1 MTVTQSYRELVG
13 GGIIRGWRFINN
25 IMNQTLYA
33 LLDDNGLG
41 YEKFVHPPVFTCD
54 EARALIPDLPGTET
68 KNLFLCDDKARRHLL
83 VAVPPEARLD
93 LQALGERLG
102 VKRLRFASAERLLA
116 YLGVE
121 PGSVSLLAVINDS
134 AHAVEVFVDE
144 AIWAAPAILCH
155 PLVNTQTLAMKQP
168 SLARFF
174 ELTGHAPQIIR
185 VPLR

>member
-1 MTVTQSYRELVG
+1 
-13 GGIIRGWRFINN
+13 
-25 IMNQTLYA
+25 MNQTLFA
-33 LLDDNGLG
+33 LLDDNGLE

-54 EARALIPDLPGTET
+54 EARALIPDLPGIET
-68 KNLFLCDDKARRHLL
+68 KNLFLCDDKGRRHLL

-93 LQALGERLG
+93 LKALGELLG
-102 VKRLRFASAERLLA
+102 IKRLRFASAECLLA
-116 YLGVE
+116 YLGVAA
-121 PGSVSLLAVINDS
+121 GSVSLLAVINDG
-134 AHAVEVFVDE
+134 AHAVEVLVDE

-155 PLVNTQTLAMKQP
+155 PLVNTQTLSMKQT